1 MHMSEAE
8 ELFNQA
14 YEAQVVDERSGD
26 AIALCRR
33 VLELDPSHYR
43 ARVFLGMLLDDFGD
57 VDQRA
62 ESRDHFVEAIRRS
75 TNLNAL
81 CDSGYEESAI
91 HHLALWELD
100 RGLRENAALL
110 FLTDA
115 LLCKS
120 RPSYEH
126 LLGLLDDPMKS
137 IAEKIRMLV
146 ESNNRSAQQIAEPD
160 RDDLDSHDSD

>member
-1 MHMSEAE
+1 MTEAE

-14 YEAQVVDERSGD
+14 YGAQVVDERTGD

-33 VLELDPSHYR
+33 ALELDSSHYR

-57 VDQRA
+57 PEQRA

-75 TNLNAL
+75 PSLSAL
-81 CDSGYEESAI
+81 CDSGYEETAI

-100 RGLRENAALL
+100 RGRRENAALL

-126 LLGLLDDPMKS
+126 LQGLPNDPMKG
-137 IAEKIRMLV
+137 IADEIKRLV
-146 ESNNRSAQQIAEPD
+146 RSNDGSAQQVAEPD
-160 RDDLDSHDSD
+160 PKHSSGHNSD